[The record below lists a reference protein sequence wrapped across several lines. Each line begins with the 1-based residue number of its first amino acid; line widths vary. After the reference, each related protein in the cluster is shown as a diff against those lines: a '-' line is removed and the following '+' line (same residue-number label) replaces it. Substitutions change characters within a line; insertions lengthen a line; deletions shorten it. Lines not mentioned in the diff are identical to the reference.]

1 MRHETYIDVLKSVFL
16 TVVCLVFFPLL
27 LPAISPS
34 QDPNGVPE
42 NLLIFGEEEEEQS
55 ASIHNV
61 DSLSDASSD
70 DPEWYIPAEIPDSL
84 KAPNGVP
91 RSSVR
96 GFGEEEAERSASI
109 SIADSRSGV
118 SSDANGAPENLLIF
132 GEEEAERSASISI
145 ADSRSGVSADD
156 RSPMRA
162 ATAAC
167 MTDSILTFN
176 IDSVLTE
183 ATTYDYDA
191 VGRTIRTTVWQY
203 NTDGS
208 RTGKSKTEYAFDASG
223 TQIYTGTFAWD
234 ANTND
239 WKGTA
244 KSEFVYNEAHKM
256 ESNITYTWVN
266 NTWLPSQAL
275 TYAYDA
281 AGRETEFTTY
291 TRNASLN
298 RLVPSKQR
306 LQTWYNASKK
316 TLEINYTAYSNGAWS
331 AGTRK
336 DYQYDAKGNQIEYT
350 YYASYSGGN
359 WVGSTHELWTYNAA
373 NKKTY
378 YEKQTWSN
386 GAWANS
392 SKELWEFN
400 AAGKQTLHEK
410 YTGSGTTWTITLRE
424 ISGYDD
430 AGNNTLVENYQ
441 LKSNVWTG
449 TKKEEYTFNAAKK
462 KINTYKYKWV
472 AADNAWV
479 YNTWAVTDFDAAGNA
494 IETANYS
501 WTNNAWKGTGTRTL
515 KTYNGSKK
523 VTEQI
528 TQTWPSGATDW
539 VNATRNTTTYQGAK
553 TTQEAAYTWQNEV
566 WVGTSRSDWHYNTA
580 GQNDT
585 IKIYTNNGTD
595 WIYSNRT
602 VNTYDSR
609 GNNTLTHNAQW
620 NGTQWVMTTMNRLD
634 IEYNEAGTIILSAAY
649 TCNSDSIW
657 VGDYKVEYA
666 YNGNN
671 LMIASYQYQWTN
683 NDWQCIVRAILDYN
697 ESNQKILEERNIF
710 TDGHW
715 VGDSKMVSAY
725 DALGRQTLSES
736 YTWSNNRWAG
746 LYKSSYAYDANGNM
760 LESWTYTWQDTIW
773 QPSLSNIYIYDSQN
787 RIVEEILSRRNAAT
801 GFAPDTKEEYAY
813 DANNLLILSNRYS
826 WNGVAWQIRSSNEK
840 IYDDNDNIL
849 RREING
855 SWTATGVQNT
865 YTDNHYFYS
874 CDAPT
879 SNNGSQP
886 RTPTGTEEDAEYTE
900 RILDNNN
907 ENTLITTQPVYNL
920 QGQSVDP
927 ATYHGI
933 VIQNGRKYILR

>member
-1 MRHETYIDVLKSVFL
+1 MRKQLYISLL
-16 TVVCLVFFPLL
+16 AAILALPLL
-27 LPAISPS
+27 TRAEEVVVDTVEISLS
-34 QDPNGVPE
+34 RDIE
-42 NLLIFGEEEEEQS
+42 
-55 ASIHNV
+55 NV

-70 DPEWYIPAEIPDSL
+70 DDMSSAVDVSISRDLETSDVSSDDDILSAVDVSRYRDIETLDVVSDSVPTWYIPAEIPDSL
-84 KAPNGVP
+84 KAPFGAP

-109 SIADSRSGV
+109 SR
-118 SSDANGAPENLLIF
+118 
-132 GEEEAERSASISI
+132 

-156 RSPMRA
+156 RAPLRA
-162 ATAAC
+162 AAAAC
-167 MTDSILTFN
+167 LTDSVLTFN

-191 VGRTIRTTVWQY
+191 AGRTIRTTVWQY
-203 NTDGS
+203 NADGS
-208 RTGKSKTEYAFDASG
+208 RTGKSKQEYAFDANG

-234 ANTND
+234 AATND

-244 KSEFVYNEAHKM
+244 KSEYVYNEAHKM

-291 TRNASLN
+291 ARNASLN

-316 TLEINYTAYSNGAWS
+316 TQEINYTAYANGAWS

-373 NKKTY
+373 NKNTY

-386 GAWANS
+386 GTWANS
-392 SKELWEFN
+392 SKEVWEFN
-400 AAGKQTLHEK
+400 SANKQTLHEK
-410 YTGSGTTWTITLRE
+410 YSGSGTNWTITLRE
-424 ISGYDD
+424 ISGYDA

-449 TKKEEYTFNAAKK
+449 SKKEEYTYNDKKK
-462 KINTYKYKWV
+462 KINTYKYKWSNN
-472 AADNAWV
+472 DWV
-479 YNTWAVTDFDAAGNA
+479 YNTWAVSDYDAAGNA

-515 KTYNGSKK
+515 KTYNSSKK

-539 VNATRNTTTYQGAK
+539 VNATRQTTTYSGAK
-553 TTQEAAYTWQNEV
+553 TTQEATYTWQNEA
-566 WVGTSRSDWHYNTA
+566 WVGTSRSDWHYNAA

-585 IKIYTNNGTD
+585 IKTYTNNGTD

-609 GNNTLTHNAQW
+609 GNNILTHNAQW
-620 NGTQWVMTTMNRLD
+620 NGTRWVMTSMNRLD
-634 IEYNEAGTIILSAAY
+634 VLFDSANRQTLNATY
-649 TCNSDSIW
+649 TCGADSIW
-657 VGDYKVEYA
+657 RGLQKDTTAYTSSGLSLYSARYESWVNNTWVPSYRIEYVYDDA
-666 YNGNN
+666 GRALMNQRYDWENNRWQGNYRYEYNYDENGRQV
-671 LMIASYQYQWTN
+671 MAA
-683 NDWQCIVRAILDYN
+683 VYN
-697 ESNQKILEERNIF
+697 SWSATTLN
-710 TDGHW
+710 W
-715 VGDSKMVSAY
+715 VGSSKTETEYSSSGKVLSTINYSWRNNAWSASNRFLYGY
-725 DALGRQTLSES
+725 DANNREIEQVVQNYSDNQWLNSLRFEKDYRGSTQIKSNE
-736 YTWSNNRWAG
+736 YTWSNGTWMMTRRSE
-746 LYKSSYAYDANGNM
+746 KDYDN
-760 LESWTYTWQDTIW
+760 
-773 QPSLSNIYIYDSQN
+773 DSQ
-787 RIVEEILSRRNAAT
+787 A
-801 GFAPDTKEEYAY
+801 K
-813 DANNLLILSNRYS
+813 
-826 WNGVAWQIRSSNEK
+826 
-840 IYDDNDNIL
+840 L
-849 RREING
+849 RRDV
-855 SWTATGVQNT
+855 TGTWNNSGIVQSF
-865 YTDNHYFYS
+865 TDKHYFYS
-874 CDAPT
+874 CDAPAD
-879 SNNGSQP
+879 NNGAQP
-886 RTPTGTEEDAEYTE
+886 RTPTELEEIDE
-900 RILDNNN
+900 NNGN
-907 ENTLITTQPVYNL
+907 YENDDTNVQPFDPMLPTYNL

-933 VIQNGRKYILR
+933 VIQNGKKYVL

>member
-1 MRHETYIDVLKSVFL
+1 MLKLRYISLL
-16 TVVCLVFFPLL
+16 AAILALPLL
-27 LPAISPS
+27 LKA
-34 QDPNGVPE
+34 QDIVV
-42 NLLIFGEEEEEQS
+42 S
-55 ASIHNV
+55 DSV
-61 DSLSDASSD
+61 DVSRYRDIETSDVSSD
-70 DPEWYIPAEIPDSL
+70 DDMLSAVDVSRYRDIETSDVVSDSVPTWYIPAEIPDSL
-84 KAPNGVP
+84 KAP
-91 RSSVR
+91 
-96 GFGEEEAERSASI
+96 FGAPLRASAS
-109 SIADSRSGV
+109 
-118 SSDANGAPENLLIF
+118 
-132 GEEEAERSASISI
+132 
-145 ADSRSGVSADD
+145 
-156 RSPMRA
+156 
-162 ATAAC
+162 AC
-167 MTDSILTFN
+167 LTDSILTFN

-191 VGRTIRTTVWQY
+191 AGRPIRTTVWQY
-203 NTDGS
+203 AADGT
-208 RTGKSKTEYAFDASG
+208 RTGKSKQEYAFDANG

-234 ANTND
+234 AATND

-244 KSEFVYNEAHKM
+244 KSEYVYNEAHKM

-291 TRNASLN
+291 ARNASLN

-316 TLEINYTAYSNGAWS
+316 TQEINYTAYANGAWS

-392 SKELWEFN
+392 SKEVWDFN
-400 AAGKQTLHEK
+400 SANKQTLHEK
-410 YTGSGTTWTITLRE
+410 YSGSGTNWTITLRE

-449 TKKEEYTFNAAKK
+449 TKKEEYTYNDKKK
-462 KINTYKYKWV
+462 KINTYKYKWSNI
-472 AADNAWV
+472 DWV
-479 YNTWAVTDFDAAGNA
+479 YNTWAVSDYDAAGNA

-515 KTYNGSKK
+515 KTYNSSKK

-539 VNATRNTTTYQGAK
+539 VNATRKTTTYQGAK
-553 TTQEAAYTWQNEV
+553 TTQEASYTWQNED
-566 WVGTSRSDWHYNTA
+566 WVGTSRSDWHYNAA

-585 IKIYTNNGTD
+585 IKTYTNNGAD

-609 GNNTLTHNAQW
+609 GNNILTHNAQW
-620 NGTQWVMTTMNRLD
+620 NGSAWVMTSMNRLD
-634 IEYNEAGTIILSAAY
+634 VLFDAANRQTLNATY
-649 TCNSDSIW
+649 VCSSDSIW
-657 VGDYKVEYA
+657 QGLQKDSTAYTSSGLTIYTAHFESWVNNNWIPSYKVETMYDDFGRTLITQRYDWISDDWQGHYKYEYR
-666 YNGNN
+666 YNEQGHQIMNATYLNWNSTTSSWIGNTMYEDVYDSN
-671 LMIASYQYQWTN
+671 GRKTNQILYTWRNGGWDYLFLYSYQYDSSGHETLQVVQRYINEIWVN
-683 NDWQCIVRAILDYN
+683 SDKYEKEYRGSIVVKDNA
-697 ESNQKILEERNIF
+697 
-710 TDGHW
+710 
-715 VGDSKMVSAY
+715 
-725 DALGRQTLSES
+725 
-736 YTWSNNRWAG
+736 YTWSSEQWQIYRKHESFYDND
-746 LYKSSYAYDANGNM
+746 SSSK
-760 LESWTYTWQDTIW
+760 LH
-773 QPSLSNIYIYDSQN
+773 
-787 RIVEEILSRRNAAT
+787 REIS
-801 GFAPDTKEEYAY
+801 G
-813 DANNLLILSNRYS
+813 S
-826 WNGVAWQIRSSNEK
+826 WNNGVVTSFIDK
-840 IYDDNDNIL
+840 
-849 RREING
+849 
-855 SWTATGVQNT
+855 
-865 YTDNHYFYS
+865 HYFYS
-874 CDAPT
+874 CDAPAD
-879 SNNGSQP
+879 NNGAQP
-886 RTPTGTEEDAEYTE
+886 RTPTELEEID
-900 RILDNNN
+900 
-907 ENTLITTQPVYNL
+907 ENYDTNVQPFDPMLPTYNL

-933 VIQNGRKYILR
+933 VIQNGKKYVL